1 MFYSKSLEPAGCNV
15 EVHRHVKTTSLD
27 VDLMACRMHYLT
39 PVKTIYKNVDAL
51 DSLQDLI
58 LELFVHD
65 KDKVAVHAK
74 S

>member
-1 MFYSKSLEPAGCNV
+1 LIVVGLIHA
-15 EVHRHVKTTSLD
+15 
-27 VDLMACRMHYLT
+27 LMAELRRFLATFGQLPQKFIDWALFCF
-39 PVKTIYKNVDAL
+39 VKTIYKNDDVL